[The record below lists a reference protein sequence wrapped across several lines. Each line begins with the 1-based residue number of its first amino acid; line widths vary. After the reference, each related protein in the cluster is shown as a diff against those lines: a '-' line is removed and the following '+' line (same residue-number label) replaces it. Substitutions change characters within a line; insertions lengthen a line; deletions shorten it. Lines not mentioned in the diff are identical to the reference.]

1 MTKFKIE
8 VKDSH
13 RIKEKQDTKTEEE
26 KRQEEKMHKKIV
38 DRTLS
43 SRRALKA
50 IDRSNIANLQVPQ
63 MAALNAA
70 ESTRRAW
77 KAIDQSNIANLQ
89 VPRMDALNAI
99 ESTRRAWKAIDQSNI
114 ANLQVP
120 RMDALNAIEALSP
133 RTDFTKSVAEILKTL
148 DPIGDHLTRMN
159 NAIQDASQVPN
170 LRTLTNEIN
179 AFDSLSKLPD
189 YIPVD
194 QMSLENIKKPPYD
207 EMLKS
212 NRKTIAKSEEHNAK
226 MIDAMVEI
234 GNTLNAMHQEQVET
248 NTRLQKHEDTTA
260 KSNNIAKWALCFI
273 VLTLII
279 TFATSVMQFIE
290 IPFADWWGH
299 LGVWMH
305 SSGEW
310 IEESLRN
317 LQTNFTEKT
326 VPPA

>member
-13 RIKEKQDTKTEEE
+13 RFKEKQDTKTVEE

-50 IDRSNIANLQVPQ
+50 IDQSNIANLQVPQ

-77 KAIDQSNIANLQ
+77 KAIDQLNIANLQ
-89 VPRMDALNAI
+89 VPRMDALNA
-99 ESTRRAWKAIDQSNI
+99 
-114 ANLQVP
+114 V
-120 RMDALNAIEALSP
+120 EALSP

-159 NAIQDASQVPN
+159 NAIQDAFKIPN

-179 AFDSLSKLPD
+179 AFDSPSKLTD
-189 YIPVD
+189 YIPDD
-194 QMSLENIKKPPYD
+194 QKFLENIKKLPFN
-207 EMLKS
+207 EMQKPHRMTFA
-212 NRKTIAKSEEHNAK
+212 NAVEHNTK
-226 MIDAMVEI
+226 MIDVMVEN
-234 GNTLNAMHQEQVET
+234 GNILNDMHQEQVDT
-248 NTRLQKHEDTTA
+248 NTKLQKLEDTTA
-260 KSNNIAKWALCFI
+260 KSNSFKIVKSNSLEKWALFCI

-279 TFATSVMQFIE
+279 TTLDSPVMQFIE
-290 IPFADWWGH
+290 SIPFADWWGH

-317 LQTNFTEKT
+317 LQTIFTEKPA
-326 VPPA
+326 PPVT